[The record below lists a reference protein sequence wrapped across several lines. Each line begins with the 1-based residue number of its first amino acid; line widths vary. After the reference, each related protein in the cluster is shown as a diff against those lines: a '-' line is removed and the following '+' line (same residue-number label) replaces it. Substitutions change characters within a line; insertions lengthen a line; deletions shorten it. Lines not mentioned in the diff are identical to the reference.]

1 MEPDRDED
9 IYDDNGVDRSLVR
22 WFLALT
28 PYERLAAL
36 DDAVQFA
43 ELAEASRRDPAR

>member
-1 MEPDRDED
+1 MDED
-9 IYDDNGVDRSLVR
+9 HDQDVYDENGVDRSLVR

-36 DDAVQFA
+36 DDAVKFA
-43 ELAEASRRDPAR
+43 ELIEESRGPSR

>member
-1 MEPDRDED
+1 MEREPDDDVYDE
-9 IYDDNGVDRSLVR
+9 NGVDRSLIR
-22 WFLALT
+22 WFLSLS

-43 ELAEASRRDPAR
+43 ELAEASRRGSTG